1 MISARDKCS
10 RRARVKYALLCDFSW
25 FLSPTLSELLFL
37 VEENT
42 EMTNEVTSQASAIAK
57 IRGTN
62 VPGSDRQQWW

>member
-1 MISARDKCS
+1 
-10 RRARVKYALLCDFSW
+10 LCDFSW